1 MAKKTT
7 AFAQE
12 YAFYEQLWTFY
23 VENRGKIRSR
33 YNDLT
38 RKFLAYNDKSE
49 NPDAFLR
56 EPQFHSLEMYVFIKE
71 FLDNAHMYEIFDD
84 WRNRRNRFSDSSYY
98 SIHKDGQFRFIDLG
112 DDQNEAI
119 FKQMKKFKEDYPNY
133 IYALTMGLGKTILI
147 ATCIFY
153 EFLLAKKYPKDK
165 RYCQNALVFA
175 PDKTVLDSLHEIM
188 TFDKTKVVPPEYA
201 SVLDSNIKFHFL
213 EDTGTTLHTIDD
225 SKFNIII
232 SNNQKIILKKKH
244 KAEKPTDL
252 LFEGGSLLST
262 VYGDDEDDDDSDI
275 LDDSMLIDNQR
286 FKKLCRLPQLGV
298 YVDEAH
304 HLFGANLEKELR
316 SGTANKTTLRNT
328 INELNKKAHIVA
340 CYNYTGTPY
349 VNRQILPEVVYA
361 YGLNESIAHGY
372 LKDADPIAFENV
384 KNEEFLKVVITKFWE
399 RYGGQTYEGLM
410 PKLAIFAATVE
421 EATKTVR
428 PAVEKILSELD
439 IPLSSILVNTGDTT
453 VTKDEDIR
461 NFRNLDVQGTE
472 GSQKQFIIL
481 VEKGREGWNWR
492 SLLGIALFRS
502 PKSKVFVLQA
512 TMRCLR
518 QLSDEQLT
526 ATVFLSKENYDI
538 LNDELQKNY
547 NMEITDM
554 GKTSKKKKIECHV
567 RVMPPPRKLVVKR
580 IWHEYKLTEKPY
592 SEPIPFGLNEL
603 DTSKYTLT
611 MIEKGSLRLNAHEK
625 ETNIDYIKDNV
636 QYSEF
641 TLVAEIARYLNAS
654 CLLIAKILRESPDGI
669 DTIIEMVN
677 KYNEILHDILIPTI
691 FHALNSVEAVR
702 HSDDVEITLLKAP
715 KDAGYYVFSGKEG
728 LVITKEHNNFTPAEI
743 LKSFHA
749 DTYCFDSEPEK
760 ECFLQYISSPL
771 VKEVYFTGMFTSD
784 QGDLSIQYYDPESG
798 RIRKYYPDFLA
809 KMTDGSYQL
818 IEVKGD
824 NMIDDPVVKAKQIAA
839 EEMATA
845 SEMHYLM
852 YAGSKLMKENVL
864 DCPNQYF
871 QKTII

>member
-439 IPLSSILVNTGDTT
+439 IP
-453 VTKDEDIR
+453 
-461 NFRNLDVQGTE
+461 
-472 GSQKQFIIL
+472 QFL
-481 VEKGREGWNWR
+481 
-492 SLLGIALFRS
+492 
-502 PKSKVFVLQA
+502 
-512 TMRCLR
+512 
-518 QLSDEQLT
+518 
-526 ATVFLSKENYDI
+526 
-538 LNDELQKNY
+538 
-547 NMEITDM
+547 
-554 GKTSKKKKIECHV
+554 
-567 RVMPPPRKLVVKR
+567 
-580 IWHEYKLTEKPY
+580 
-592 SEPIPFGLNEL
+592 
-603 DTSKYTLT
+603 
-611 MIEKGSLRLNAHEK
+611 
-625 ETNIDYIKDNV
+625 
-636 QYSEF
+636 
-641 TLVAEIARYLNAS
+641 
-654 CLLIAKILRESPDGI
+654 
-669 DTIIEMVN
+669 
-677 KYNEILHDILIPTI
+677 
-691 FHALNSVEAVR
+691 
-702 HSDDVEITLLKAP
+702 
-715 KDAGYYVFSGKEG
+715 
-728 LVITKEHNNFTPAEI
+728 
-743 LKSFHA
+743 
-749 DTYCFDSEPEK
+749 
-760 ECFLQYISSPL
+760 
-771 VKEVYFTGMFTSD
+771 
-784 QGDLSIQYYDPESG
+784 
-798 RIRKYYPDFLA
+798 
-809 KMTDGSYQL
+809 
-818 IEVKGD
+818 
-824 NMIDDPVVKAKQIAA
+824 
-839 EEMATA
+839 
-845 SEMHYLM
+845 
-852 YAGSKLMKENVL
+852 
-864 DCPNQYF
+864 
-871 QKTII
+871 